1 MLMTCKSMDLE
12 RAKHLLV
19 TLYTSRAKA
28 GVVFTVLL
36 LAFVAFHFSIDL
48 SEIEIKSLVEDFK
61 IS

>member
-1 MLMTCKSMDLE
+1 MLVTSRGCIL
-12 RAKHLLV
+12 RAIHLLV
-19 TLYTSRAKA
+19 TLHTSRAKA

-48 SEIEIKSLVEDFK
+48 LEIEIKSLVEDFK